1 MELPNL
7 NASRIAG
14 RLDDLIIDGEA
25 SPTAE
30 AVAPVA
36 QDYWRE
42 TRSSEPGISIVKKST
57 AKPKPPV
64 DPLASIQL
72 PET

>member
-1 MELPNL
+1 METPNL
-7 NASRIAG
+7 SPSRITG
-14 RLDDLIIDGEA
+14 LLDDLIIDGEA

-30 AVAPVA
+30 PVAPVA

-42 TRSSEPGISIVKKST
+42 TRSTEPGISIVKKST

-64 DPLASIQL
+64 DPLAPVQL